1 MKKPSARR
9 AVRAKFAAASRT
21 RAIDCHMTLADDEP
35 SPTAAAGAGA
45 RVGKAELLRWAS
57 ELTGFACERMD
68 DLRSGAVLARVFL
81 HVFPRL
87 SGYGFKPKWDPKWE
101 WEVGLN
107 WEVVEQ
113 MGANARRFELAA
125 RRASSERLQTLPL
138 AGGGLPPWH
147 GMERRY
153 ATPAAGGG
161 VGACSWDALQLP
173 LRSASVDLCVVDLPF
188 GMACKV
194 KGGIKS
200 FYPRA
205 VLQMA
210 RVLRPGGRLVMLSP
224 SRQLLLQ
231 VPAVRPR
238 PRGGGG

>member
-1 MKKPSARR
+1 
-9 AVRAKFAAASRT
+9 
-21 RAIDCHMTLADDEP
+21 
-35 SPTAAAGAGA
+35 
-45 RVGKAELLRWAS
+45 
-57 ELTGFACERMD
+57 
-68 DLRSGAVLARVFL
+68 
-81 HVFPRL
+81 
-87 SGYGFKPKWDPKWE
+87 
-101 WEVGLN
+101 
-107 WEVVEQ
+107 

-138 AGGGLPPWH
+138 AGGGLPTWH

-161 VGACSWDALQLP
+161 VGVCSWDALQLP
-173 LRSASVDLCVVDLPF
+173 LRAASVDLCVVDLPF

-231 VPAVRPR
+231 VPRPSTF
-238 PRGGGG
+238 P